1 MPYTVA
7 VSFEAFYDNINLGGD
22 HRATANSRR
31 DNVVAKLSKDFSIVD
46 SFSTGSI
53 SKNTALHG
61 HADLDVMVV
70 LNWSKHIKNKTPTQ
84 VLQSV
89 RDSLAEWR
97 NAVRK
102 NGQAVT
108 LSYET
113 WPDVDIVPV
122 SMTLNSK
129 GQVTHYNV
137 PNSHDNTWI
146 KSRPKSLAAAI
157 EAKSTECGGNFRR
170 IIKMIKHWN
179 RIHSDYLSSYHIE
192 VLALKLLSGNCDATS
207 WEVHYFFDRARALL
221 QAPLY
226 YDTGFVDEYLS
237 NAARAEVTKRF
248 ETANSLS
255 LDAWFA
261 THGGNADHERAIGIW
276 RQIFGNKFPAYA
288 S

>member
-7 VSFEAFYDNINLGGD
+7 VSFDTFHDNINLSGD

-31 DNVVAKLSKDFSIVD
+31 DSVVAKLSKDFNIVD

-53 SKNTALHG
+53 AKMTALHG
-61 HADLDVMVV
+61 HADLDVMVI
-70 LNWSKHIKNKTPTQ
+70 LNWSKHIKDKRPTQ

-89 RDSLAEWR
+89 RNSLAQWR
-97 NAVRK
+97 NAVRR

-122 SMTLNSK
+122 SMTRNSS
-129 GQVTHYNV
+129 GEVTHYNV
-137 PNSHDNTWI
+137 PNSHDDTWI

-157 EAKSTECGGNFRR
+157 EAKSTECGWNFRR

-179 RIHSDYLSSYHIE
+179 RIHSDYLSGYHIE
-192 VLALKLLSGNCDATS
+192 VLALKLLGSNCDKTP

-221 QAPLY
+221 DGPLY
-226 YDTGFVDEYLS
+226 YDTGFVDDYLS
-237 NAARAEVTKRF
+237 NAARAEVKKRL
-248 ETANSLS
+248 ETAHSLS

-261 THGGNADHERAIGIW
+261 THGENDDHEKAIGKW
-276 RQIFGNKFPAYA
+276 RQIFGDKFPAYA

>member
-7 VSFEAFYDNINLGGD
+7 VSFDTFHDNINLGGD
-22 HRATANSRR
+22 HRATANNRR
-31 DNVVAKLSKDFSIVD
+31 DNVVAKLSKDFNIVD

-53 SKNTALHG
+53 PKMTALHG

-70 LNWSKHIKNKTPTQ
+70 LNWTKHIKDRTPTQ

-97 NAVRK
+97 NVVRR

-108 LSYET
+108 LNYET

-122 SMTLNSK
+122 SMTTNSN
-129 GQVTHYNV
+129 GEVTHYNV
-137 PNSHDNTWI
+137 PNSHDDTWI

-157 EAKSTECGGNFRR
+157 EAKSTECGKNFRR
-170 IIKMIKHWN
+170 IIKMMKHWN

-192 VLALKLLSGNCDATS
+192 VLALKLLVGNCDKTP
-207 WEVHYFFDRARALL
+207 WEVHYFFDRARGLL
-221 QAPLY
+221 NGPLY
-226 YDTGFVDEYLS
+226 YDTGFADDYLS
-237 NAARAEVTKRF
+237 SAARAEVKKRL
-248 ETANSLS
+248 ETAHSLS

-261 THGGNADHERAIGIW
+261 THGENDDHEKAIGKW
-276 RQIFGNKFPAYA
+276 RQIFGEKFPVYA

>member
-7 VSFEAFYDNINLGGD
+7 VSFDTFHDNINLGGD
-22 HRATANSRR
+22 HRATANIRR
-31 DNVVAKLSKDFSIVD
+31 DNVVAKLSKDFTIVD
-46 SFSTGSI
+46 SFNTGSI
-53 SKNTALHG
+53 PKMTALHG

-70 LNWSKHIKNKTPTQ
+70 LNWSKHIKDRTPTQ

-97 NAVRK
+97 NAVRR

-122 SMTLNSK
+122 SMTKNSS
-129 GQVTHYNV
+129 GEVTHYNV
-137 PNSHDNTWI
+137 PNSHNDTWI

-157 EAKSTECGGNFRR
+157 EAKSTECGRNFRR

-192 VLALKLLSGNCDATS
+192 VLALKLLGGNCDKTP

-221 QAPLY
+221 DGPLY
-226 YDTGFVDEYLS
+226 YDTGFVDHYLS
-237 NAARAEVTKRF
+237 SAARAEVKKRL
-248 ETANSLS
+248 ETAYSLS

-261 THGGNADHERAIGIW
+261 THGENDDHEKAIGRW
-276 RQIFGNKFPAYA
+276 RQIFGDKFPAYA